1 MYEKNN
7 SLSSFHF
14 LKMHQEENGTIK
26 KNLHQL
32 KLLNHEKEIV
42 PFAIFVIACVN
53 SQHLYGPGSGDS
65 VKPVRNYKNVIRYNL
80 SGAVLFGFDKYIVF
94 GYERVIKKNQTI
106 SVNIGGVKLPTLVT
120 INTDSFSL
128 KRDRKSDGMNASVD
142 YRFYLGKENKYLAP
156 HGAYIGPYYSYNKFT
171 RDNQWV
177 RKNSGGSSFLNSAST
192 LKVSTV
198 GFQFG
203 YQFILWKR
211 LSLDLVL
218 VGPGL
223 GFYSY
228 KAKFDS
234 NVNAGDKEQL
244 LEGLK
249 QLLVQKFPGMNYV
262 FADKEFNANG
272 VLTVSAVGYRYI
284 MHIGFVF

>member
-1 MYEKNN
+1 MKRK
-7 SLSSFHF
+7 LFH
-14 LKMHQEENGTIK
+14 LQY
-26 KNLHQL
+26 
-32 KLLNHEKEIV
+32 LLLLVLAANICMAQV
-42 PFAIFVIACVN
+42 
-53 SQHLYGPGSGDS
+53 SDS
-65 VKPVRNYKNVIRYNL
+65 VNQIHHYKNVIRYNL
-80 SGAVLFGFDKYIVF
+80 SGALIFGFDKYIVF

-106 SVNIGGVKLPTLVT
+106 SVNIGGVKLPTLIT

-128 KRDRKSDGMNASVD
+128 NRDRKTGGMNASVD
-142 YRFYLGKENKYLAP
+142 YRFYLGKENKYPAP
-156 HGAYIGPYYSYNKFT
+156 RGAYIGPFYSYNKFT
-171 RDNQWV
+171 RDNQWL
-177 RKNSGGSSFLNSAST
+177 RKNSGGSSFLNSTSA
-192 LKVSTV
+192 LKVNTV

-234 NVNAGDKEQL
+234 NISAGDKEQL

-272 VLTVSAVGYRYI
+272 VLTISAVGYRYI